1 MPECAI
7 VSCKNSNKLY
17 SLPESPALRAAWLEK
32 INRLNYVPTANTR
45 VCEVHFDSNA
55 FIPDEE
61 NKDKK
66 NRVRKKRTLKQRSVP
81 TLFLKTPKETS
92 SEKKTRAKRTKIPN
106 PRYTITP
113 TKFKLSTIAD
123 HGYFKNESKNNVEN
137 GKEKV
142 KRKRK
147 IDFPIA
153 QNNENEP
160 VLKQPK
166 LGNIEIDTTD
176 QINLNESEKTE
187 QDVVELDFE
196 SATSFVNHAAN
207 LVVSTE
213 TNEDIEKRESTT
225 PTNQNNISVEY
236 DNDNIGNEVEVE
248 FDEIAYLRNTIKEQ
262 KEELEDQRKQMEAM
276 KEKNNKLSL
285 QVEKVSEF
293 LTPDQM
299 RRLTL
304 PEGSHPP
311 WSDESLE
318 MFIRWLARLHGR
330 YDYVRGHIFP
340 KRLVAARRVLQK
352 KLTKVSC
359 GAGEVVTDFVR
370 FLGYKAESMSEQT
383 RCCNLNIDEMTLS
396 PAYVF
401 DARTQSFIGTITVPL
416 GKKLIQ
422 KRMKEN
428 GKYEPE
434 KELAYHAMSL
444 VLVGLCALDNGDPWK
459 QWLGCQLT
467 GYSFCPAF
475 VARWIL
481 QAIDIIHA
489 NGLYIKGVTMDNSPA
504 NLAV

>member
-7 VSCKNSNKLY
+7 VSCKNANKLY

-81 TLFLKTPKETS
+81 TLFLKTAKETS

-106 PRYTITP
+106 PRYVITP
-113 TKFKLSTIAD
+113 TKFKVSKIAD
-123 HGYFKNESKNNVEN
+123 HGYFKNESENNVEN
-137 GKEKV
+137 DKDKV
-142 KRKRK
+142 NRKRK
-147 IDFPIA
+147 IEIPIA

-160 VLKQPK
+160 VLKQPR
-166 LGNIEIDTTD
+166 LGDIEIDTTD
-176 QINLNESEKTE
+176 QNKSNESEKTE
-187 QDVVELDFE
+187 QDVAELDFE
-196 SATSFVNHAAN
+196 SAASFVNHVAN
-207 LVVSTE
+207 VVSTE
-213 TNEDIEKRESTT
+213 TIEDTEKTKSTT
-225 PTNQNNISVEY
+225 PTKQNQDDISFEY
-236 DNDNIGNEVEVE
+236 VDICNEVEVE
-248 FDEIAYLRNTIKEQ
+248 FDELAHLRATINKQ
-262 KEELEDQRKQMEAM
+262 NKELEDQKKEMEAM

-285 QVEKVSEF
+285 QVDKVSQF

-311 WSDESLE
+311 WSDDSIE
-318 MFIRWLARLHGR
+318 MFIRWLARLHGS

-340 KRLVAARRVLQK
+340 KNLVATRRCLQK

-383 RCCNLNIDEMTLS
+383 RCCNLNVDEMTLS
-396 PAYVF
+396 PAYVY

-416 GKKLIQ
+416 GRKLIQ
-422 KRMKEN
+422 KRIKEN

-434 KELAYHAMSL
+434 KELAYHAMSI

-489 NGLYIKGVTMDNSPA
+489 NGLYVKGVTMDNSPA